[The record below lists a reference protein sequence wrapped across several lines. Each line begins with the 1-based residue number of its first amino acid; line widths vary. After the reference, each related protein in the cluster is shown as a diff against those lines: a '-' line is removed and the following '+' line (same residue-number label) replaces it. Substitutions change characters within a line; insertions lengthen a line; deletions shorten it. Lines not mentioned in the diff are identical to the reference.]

1 MTQSSNKLARA
12 QEVAALKGPRAAVP
26 AYVEATDAMAAERR
40 FDAAVA
46 ILADVLNARE
56 RKRGL
61 FGSKDINPLG
71 PDRAIV
77 GKQFAKLTRQAT
89 INDSILELLG
99 TLATE
104 NADDPVIRL
113 ANAEG
118 LYRGAYMAD
127 AIDEYRYCEK
137 LIPDDGAI
145 QARLGELYA
154 VMSRNPEALDY
165 LRRGIGE
172 LMQAQHFD
180 DVPGFAQKLLET
192 SPQAASDVLRWLESF
207 PDAAFSRGRDGIA
220 RVVEV
225 ARDAGLEDAR
235 WSAIERRLASL
246 PPHDEEVAA
255 APARAEEPAADVSQY
270 AEPEPAETQTTDAH
284 ADEEAQPEPAWASAS
299 ASSTSAWDDV
309 ANVEPASDDEIR
321 ILFGGGAAAE
331 EPEPAKPAASNG
343 AASGTKS
350 SPRPAPAAAAYTPSV
365 SIGSS
370 QPTAAGGLPPGLAA
384 FTRRKGDTAFNA
396 GDFAAAAASYER
408 LIKAAFDPDVAAPLL
423 ECYLG
428 LERFDDASA
437 LGLQLADHQ
446 ADAGELD
453 KAVAT
458 LALVLEHTQDPV
470 VEQRH
475 SELVGASSS

>member
-1 MTQSSNKLARA
+1 VTQSSNKLSRA
-12 QEVAALKGPRAAVP
+12 QEVAALKGLRAAVP

-40 FDAAVA
+40 SDAAVA
-46 ILADVLNARE
+46 VLAEVLNARE

-61 FGSKDINPLG
+61 FGSKDVNPLG
-71 PDRAIV
+71 PDRVVI
-77 GKQFAKLTRQAT
+77 GKQFAKLTRQAA

-99 TLATE
+99 ALSTE
-104 NADDPVIRL
+104 NPDDPVIRL

-154 VMSRNPEALDY
+154 IMSRNAEAVDY

-172 LMQAQHFD
+172 LMQSQHFD

-192 SPQAASDVLRWLESF
+192 SPQAASDVQRWLESF
-207 PDAAFSRGRDGIA
+207 PDSAFSRERDRIA
-220 RVVEV
+220 RVIEA
-225 ARDAGLEDAR
+225 AREAGLDDGR
-235 WSAIERRLASL
+235 WGAIEKRLASL
-246 PPHDEEVAA
+246 PPREEV
-255 APARAEEPAADVSQY
+255 PEEGPVQAH
-270 AEPEPAETQTTDAH
+270 EPEPEPPIAEPPVTTAVE
-284 ADEEAQPEPAWASAS
+284 EEAQPEAVWAAPQ
-299 ASSTSAWDDV
+299 ASSSSAWDDV
-309 ANVEPASDDEIR
+309 ENVEPASDDEIR
-321 ILFGGGAAAE
+321 ILFGGGAAAVE
-331 EPEPAKPAASNG
+331 EAEPVKPAAASNG
-343 AASGTKS
+343 VASKPKETA
-350 SPRPAPAAAAYTPSV
+350 RPAPAAASYTPSV

-384 FTRRKGDTAFNA
+384 FTRRKGDSAFGA
-396 GDFAAAAASYER
+396 GDFAAAASSYER
-408 LIKAAFDPDVAAPLL
+408 LIKAGFDPEIAAPLL

-428 LERFDDASA
+428 LERFDEASA
-437 LGLQLADHQ
+437 LSLQLADHQ
-446 ADAGELD
+446 AEAGQLE

-458 LALVLEHTQDPV
+458 LALVLEHRRDPA

-475 SELVGASSS
+475 SELAASAS

>member
-1 MTQSSNKLARA
+1 MTQSSSKIARA
-12 QEVAALKGPRAAVP
+12 QEIAALKGLRAAVP
-26 AYVEATDAMAAERR
+26 AYVEATDAMSSERR
-40 FDAAVA
+40 WDAAVA
-46 ILADVLNARE
+46 ILAEVLNTRE

-61 FGSKDINPLG
+61 FGSKEINPLAS
-71 PDRAIV
+71 DRAVI
-77 GKQFAKLTRQAT
+77 GKQFAKLSRQAA

-99 TLATE
+99 ALATE
-104 NADDPVIRL
+104 NPDDPVIRL

-154 VMSRNPEALDY
+154 VMSRNSEALDY

-172 LMQAQHFD
+172 MMQAQHFD
-180 DVPGFAQKLLET
+180 DVPTFAQKLLEA

-207 PDAAFSRGRDGIA
+207 PDDAFSAQRDSIA
-220 RVVEV
+220 RLAEA

-235 WSAIERRLASL
+235 WAGIERRLAAL
-246 PPHDEEVAA
+246 PP
-255 APARAEEPAADVSQY
+255 PEEPAA
-270 AEPEPAETQTTDAH
+270 AETV
-284 ADEEAQPEPAWASAS
+284 EEAQATPAQPEYADEQEAPQVEESESPPEPAWTSP
-299 ASSTSAWDDV
+299 SSGTSAWDDV

-321 ILFGGGAAAE
+321 ILFGSPAATE
-331 EPEPAKPAASNG
+331 EPDSAQPAASNG
-343 AASGTKS
+343 VPASAKEA
-350 SPRPAPAAAAYTPSV
+350 PRSVPSYTPSV

-384 FTRRKGDTAFNA
+384 FTRRKGDTAFSA
-396 GDFAAAAASYER
+396 GDFAGAAASYER
-408 LIKAAFDPDVAAPLL
+408 LMKASFDPDVATPLL
-423 ECYLG
+423 DCYLG
-428 LERFDDASA
+428 LERFDEAA
-437 LGLQLADHQ
+437 TLGLQLADHQ
-446 ADAGELD
+446 ADAGALD

-458 LALVLEHTQDPV
+458 LALVLEHTSDPA

-475 SELVGASSS
+475 SELVAASA